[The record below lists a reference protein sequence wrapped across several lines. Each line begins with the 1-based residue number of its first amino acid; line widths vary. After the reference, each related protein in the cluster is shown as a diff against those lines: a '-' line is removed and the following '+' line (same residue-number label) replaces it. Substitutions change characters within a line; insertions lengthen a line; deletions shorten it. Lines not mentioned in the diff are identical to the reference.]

1 MSRTHRIQIVQKE
14 LKRDG
19 KDVKMRKKAILIFMK
34 YPEPG
39 RVKTRLSKSIGREQ
53 ACNIYQ
59 KLVRRTLGMVSD
71 FRHANTETDLFLFY
85 YPSEREAQ
93 LRKAYPGPW
102 TFTPQISGHLGEK
115 MDNAFN
121 HVFTKGYGHAV
132 LIGTDI
138 VDIMTSDIA
147 DAFQALN
154 ENQAVLGPA
163 QDGGFYL
170 IGLSSTINEIF
181 NFPNWSTPSVF
192 ERTLNCFHASAH
204 KVGTLDKRHDIDEK
218 KDLIYFNSNPLFQDQ
233 ISIIIPYLSGTKKLA
248 SLVDCLEAQL
258 WPGDEIVLVKGNGSP
273 ELGAKN
279 ITPHTRLIFATKG
292 RGNQLNQGA
301 RAAQRNIL
309 WFLHIDTAPPPNFGY
324 HIRKL
329 TLTRDMVL
337 GCFELTFQTSS
348 IFLDIIY
355 KWANFRT
362 KYFNL
367 PYGDQGLFCTRGI
380 FDKAGGFKKQFLM
393 EDVDF
398 VRNCKKMGK
407 LLVVP
412 QPIHSSPQRYVRKG
426 VLRASLQNHFLILL
440 YFLGVNDERLY
451 KFYYKEPI

>member
-1 MSRTHRIQIVQKE
+1 
-14 LKRDG
+14 
-19 KDVKMRKKAILIFMK
+19 MK
-34 YPEPG
+34 YPEAG

-53 ACNIYQ
+53 ACIIYQ
-59 KLVRRTLGMVSD
+59 KLVRRTLGIVSD
-71 FRHANTETDLFLFY
+71 FKHAHSGIDLFLFY
-85 YPSEREAQ
+85 YPPKSEAQ

-102 TFTPQISGHLGEK
+102 KFTTQKSGHLGEK
-115 MDNAFN
+115 MSNAFN
-121 HVFTKGYGHAV
+121 YVFTKGYGHAV

-138 VDIMTSDIA
+138 ADIMTSDIA

-163 QDGGFYL
+163 QDGGFCL

-181 NFPNWSTPSVF
+181 DFPNWSTPSVF

-204 KVGTLDKRHDIDEK
+204 KVRTLYKRHDIDEK

-248 SLVDCLEAQL
+248 SLVDSLEAQL

-273 ELGAKN
+273 EWGTKN
-279 ITPHTRLIFATKG
+279 ISPHTRLTFAHRG
-292 RGNQLNQGA
+292 RGNQLNHGV
-301 RAAQRNIL
+301 RVAQRNIL
-309 WFLHIDTAPPPNFGY
+309 WFLHIDTVPPPSFGY

-329 TLTRDMVL
+329 TLIRDMVL
-337 GCFELTFQTSS
+337 GCFELRFNTSS
-348 IFLDIIY
+348 IFLILIS
-355 KWANFRT
+355 KWANLRT
-362 KYFNL
+362 KYFQF

-380 FDKAGGFKKQFLM
+380 FNKAGGFKKQFLM

-407 LLVVP
+407 LLIAP
-412 QPIHSSPQRYVRKG
+412 QPIHSSPQRYLRKG

-440 YFLGVNDERLY
+440 YFLGGSRNS
-451 KFYYKEPI
+451 KKKIYYKEPI

>member
-1 MSRTHRIQIVQKE
+1 
-14 LKRDG
+14 
-19 KDVKMRKKAILIFMK
+19 MRKKAILIFMK

-71 FRHANTETDLFLFY
+71 FRHANSETDLFLFY
-85 YPSEREAQ
+85 YPSESEAQ

-102 TFTPQISGHLGEK
+102 MFTPQISGHLGEK
-115 MDNAFN
+115 MANAFN
-121 HVFTKGYGHAV
+121 HIFTKGYGQAV

-147 DAFQALN
+147 DAFHALN

-170 IGLSSTINEIF
+170 IGLSSINNEIF
-181 NFPNWSTPSVF
+181 NFPSWSTPSVF
-192 ERTLNCFHASAH
+192 ERTFNCFNASAH
-204 KVGTLDKRHDIDEK
+204 RVRTLDRRHDIDEK
-218 KDLIYFNSNPLFQDQ
+218 KDLIYLNRNPLFQDQ
-233 ISIIIPYLSGTKKLA
+233 ISIIIPYLSGTKQLA
-248 SLVDCLEAQL
+248 HLVDCLEAQL
-258 WPGDEIVLVKGNGSP
+258 WPGDEIVLVKGNGSS
-273 ELGAKN
+273 GWGTKN
-279 ITPHTRLIFATKG
+279 ISPHTRLIFAPKG
-292 RGNQLNQGA
+292 RGNQLNHGA
-301 RAAQRNIL
+301 KAAQCNIL
-309 WFLHIDTAPPPNFGY
+309 WFLHIDSAPPHNFGY

-329 TLTRDMVL
+329 TFTQDTVM
-337 GCFELTFQTSS
+337 GCFELRFRPSS
-348 IFLDIIY
+348 IYLNLIS
-355 KWANFRT
+355 KWSALRT
-362 KYFNL
+362 KRFKL
-367 PYGDQGLFCTRGI
+367 PYGDQGFFCTRGI

-407 LLVVP
+407 LLILP
-412 QPIHSSPQRYVRKG
+412 QPIHSSPQRYLRKG

-440 YFLGVNDERLY
+440 YFVGVSDERLY

>member
-1 MSRTHRIQIVQKE
+1 
-14 LKRDG
+14 
-19 KDVKMRKKAILIFMK
+19 MRKKAILIFMK
-34 YPEPG
+34 YPEAG

-71 FRHANTETDLFLFY
+71 FKHAHTEIDLFLFY
-85 YPSEREAQ
+85 YPPESETQ

-102 TFTPQISGHLGEK
+102 KFTPQMSGHLGEK
-115 MDNAFN
+115 MGNAFN

-138 VDIMTSDIA
+138 ADIMTSDIA

-204 KVGTLDKRHDIDEK
+204 KVRTLCKRHDIDEK

-258 WPGDEIVLVKGNGSP
+258 WPGDEVVLVRGNGSP
-273 ELGAKN
+273 EWGTKN
-279 ITPHTRLIFATKG
+279 ISPHTRLIFAPKG
-292 RGNQLNQGA
+292 RGNQLNHGA
-301 RAAQRNIL
+301 RVAQRNIL

-329 TLTRDMVL
+329 TLIRHMVL
-337 GCFELTFQTSS
+337 GCFELSFNTSS
-348 IFLDIIY
+348 LPLNLIS
-355 KWANFRT
+355 KWTNLRT
-362 KYFNL
+362 KYFQL
-367 PYGDQGLFCTRGI
+367 PYGDQGFFCTRRI
-380 FDKAGGFKKQFLM
+380 FYKAGGFKKQFLM

-407 LLVVP
+407 LLIVP
-412 QPIHSSPQRYVRKG
+412 QPIHSSPQRYLTKG

-440 YFLGVNDERLY
+440 YFLGVSDKRLY
-451 KFYYKEPI
+451 EFYYKEPI

>member
-1 MSRTHRIQIVQKE
+1 
-14 LKRDG
+14 
-19 KDVKMRKKAILIFMK
+19 MRKKAILIFMK
-34 YPEPG
+34 YPEAG
-39 RVKTRLSKSIGREQ
+39 RVKTRLSKIIGSEK

-71 FRHANTETDLFLFY
+71 FKYAHTEIDLFLFY
-85 YPSEREAQ
+85 SPPESETQ

-102 TFTPQISGHLGEK
+102 KFIPQMSGHLGEK
-115 MDNAFN
+115 MDNAIN
-121 HVFTKGYGHAV
+121 HVFTKGYEHAV

-138 VDIMTSDIA
+138 ADIMTSDIV

-154 ENQAVLGPA
+154 ENRAVLGPA

-170 IGLSSTINEIF
+170 IGSSSPIKEVF
-181 NFPNWSTPSVF
+181 NFPDWSTPSVF
-192 ERTLNCFHASAH
+192 ERTLHCFHASAH
-204 KVGTLDKRHDIDEK
+204 KVRTLCIRHDIDEK
-218 KDLIYFNSNPLFQDQ
+218 KDLIYFNSNPLFQDH
-233 ISIIIPYLSGTKKLA
+233 ISIIIPYLNETKKLA

-273 ELGAKN
+273 ELSAKN

-292 RGNQLNQGA
+292 RGNQLNQGVGVA
-301 RAAQRNIL
+301 RRSIL

-329 TLTRDMVL
+329 MLTRDMVL
-337 GCFELTFQTSS
+337 GCFELKFQTSS
-348 IFLDIIY
+348 IFLDFIY

-362 KYFNL
+362 KYLNL

-398 VRNCKKMGK
+398 VRNCIKMGK

-426 VLRASLQNHFLILL
+426 TVRASLQNHFLILL
-440 YFLGVNDERLY
+440 YFLGVSDERLY
-451 KFYYKEPI
+451 KFYYKKLETDH

>member
-14 LKRDG
+14 LQRDG
-19 KDVKMRKKAILIFMK
+19 KDVRMRKKAILIFMK
-34 YPEPG
+34 YPKAG

-71 FRHANTETDLFLFY
+71 FRHANSETDLFLFY
-85 YPSEREAQ
+85 YPPESETQ

-102 TFTPQISGHLGEK
+102 KFTPQMSGHLGEK
-115 MDNAFN
+115 MGKAFN
-121 HVFTKGYGHAV
+121 HVFTKGYGHVV

-138 VDIMTSDIA
+138 ADIMTSDIA
-147 DAFQALN
+147 DAFLALN

-170 IGLSSTINEIF
+170 IGLSFTINEIF
-181 NFPNWSTPSVF
+181 KFSNWSTPSVF
-192 ERTLNCFHASAH
+192 ERTLNGIHASAH
-204 KVGTLDKRHDIDEK
+204 KVRTLHKRHDIDEK

-233 ISIIIPYLSGTKKLA
+233 ISIIIPYLSGTTKLA
-248 SLVDCLEAQL
+248 PLVDCLEAQL

-273 ELGAKN
+273 ERGAKN
-279 ITPHTRLIFATKG
+279 ISPHTRLILAPKG
-292 RGNQLNQGA
+292 RGNQLNHGA
-301 RAAQRNIL
+301 RVAQGNIL
-309 WFLHIDTAPPPNFGY
+309 WFLHIDTTPPFDFGY

-329 TLTRDMVL
+329 TLIRDRVL
-337 GCFELTFQTSS
+337 GCFELSFNTSS
-348 IFLDIIY
+348 VFLNLIS
-355 KWANFRT
+355 KWTNLRT
-362 KYFNL
+362 KYFQL
-367 PYGDQGLFCTRGI
+367 PYGDQGFFCTRRI

-407 LLVVP
+407 LLIVP
-412 QPIHSSPQRYVRKG
+412 QPIHSSPQRYLRKG

-440 YFLGVNDERLY
+440 YFLGVSDKRLY
-451 KFYYKEPI
+451 KFYYKEL